1 MSWEC
6 YCEKG
11 AFSAVWSGWKAL
23 RIVVSSKIPFDVG
36 MEGIV
41 LLELE
46 NVFVLLLRDNRVRR
60 AEKLILYGDWLQ
72 YDNPY
77 SFPNTISVSKS
88 KYSDCRVCYRKR
100 TIGYNSLE
108 TRALIPL
115 PPLPTTR

>member
-1 MSWEC
+1 MSREC
-6 YCEKG
+6 CCEKG

-60 AEKLILYGDWLQ
+60 VVKKGHVFVIVG
-72 YDNPY
+72 
-77 SFPNTISVSKS
+77 
-88 KYSDCRVCYRKR
+88 
-100 TIGYNSLE
+100 LE
-108 TRALIPL
+108 GECLWGG
-115 PPLPTTR
+115 